1 MSLDFNNMNNIIS
14 IKNLDKNILVRLRF
28 EAKKQ
33 GLDLNAYVLSLIRK
47 SLGIDRFEGKMTD
60 KNNLSQLAGTWTK
73 SDYDEFI
80 KNTHSFNEVDKQ
92 LWQ

>member
-1 MSLDFNNMNNIIS
+1 MNKSIT
-14 IKNLDKNILVRLRF
+14 IKNLDENIFVRLRF

-47 SLGIDRFEGKMTD
+47 SLGIDRFKGKMTD
-60 KNNLSQLAGTWTK
+60 KNNLSQLAGTWTQ
-73 SDYDEFI
+73 SDYDQFI
-80 KNTHSFNEVDKQ
+80 RNTHSFNEIDEQ